1 MIGRDST
8 KNADIWLLNLPPTR
22 RQRRWAVAVAACQ
35 VAALILLTPFAGIQ
49 LSQINSFIPTVEG
62 IIFVTDLLTAMMLFS
77 QFAAYRQHTALILAC
92 GYLSSALIIIPH
104 ALSFP
109 DAFSPAGLLGAGLQ
123 TTGWLYFFWHFLF
136 SFALMGYALTKDK
149 KLESGPTQMS
159 SRGIVFQSVVL
170 VLALACGST
179 LLATTGNDYLP
190 ALFADKVNTMPAADV
205 VGAIMM
211 LVCVCTFAVLWFR
224 RRSLLDQW
232 LVIVA
237 LAEVLEVG
245 TAVVISPGRFD
256 LGFYAGRLF
265 SLLASTVV
273 LVVLLVETTW
283 LYADLVRSKE
293 GKIRRL
299 VDANIIG
306 IIIGNLDGTI
316 TDSND
321 AFLRMLGYN
330 HNDVARKGL
339 NWMDMVPAEWR
350 EVNEKRAAEIKSTG
364 IAPTYEM
371 QLFRKDGGRVP
382 VLCGAATFDEAR
394 GQAVAFVLDLT
405 ERKRADEVLRQSEE
419 RAQAEEKLRVANEVE
434 LSRAHR
440 ALIDAQRLSRTGS
453 YIADLAANEHSWSEE
468 LYRIFEFPLGT
479 KIDIEELL
487 AMVHPDDRV
496 SFEAALQLAR
506 TKGIGPDHYFRIK
519 TQSGKLKHLHS
530 SAAGILNSDGRIEIV
545 GALQDVTE
553 QKAVEET
560 LRRSEA
566 FLARGQTLSQTG
578 TFSLRLAT
586 EEFTWSEQLYRIY
599 EFEPDVHIT
608 FEKIATRYH
617 PDDKAIIAGVI
628 EQARRGVMDFD
639 YTHRLLMPNG
649 SIKHIHVV
657 SHGSYGKDGQLEYFG
672 GAQDITQRNLADEAL
687 NKART
692 ELAHMAR
699 VTSLGALTA
708 SIAHEV
714 NQPLFGIT
722 TNAGTCLRMLTADF
736 PDLDGARETVRRTI
750 RDANRAAEI
759 ISRLRALF
767 SKKETLTETVNLNE
781 ASREIISLLMNELKN
796 SRVILKLE
804 LADHLPTVDGDRI
817 QLQQVLLNLIRNA
830 ADAMCNVDDRARH
843 LVMRTARADPD
854 GVLVAIQD
862 SGPGIDPANLE
873 RVFDAFFTTKTDGLG
888 IGLSVSRTIVETH
901 GGKLWATTAVPQ
913 GAIFQFTLPTAQA
926 GVHRERGSILEAHA

>member
-1 MIGRDST
+1 MIERDYT
-8 KNADIWLLNLPPTR
+8 NADIWLLNLPPTR
-22 RQRRWAVAVAACQ
+22 QQRRWAVAVAACQ
-35 VAALILLTPFAGIQ
+35 VAALVLLAPFAGIQ
-49 LSQINSFIPTVEG
+49 LSQISSFIPTVEG

-109 DAFSPAGLLGAGLQ
+109 DAFSPTGLLGAGLQ

-149 KLESGPTQMS
+149 KSESGPTQMS
-159 SRGIVFQSVVL
+159 SRGIVFQSVAL
-170 VLALACGST
+170 VLALACGLT

-190 ALFADKVNTMPAADV
+190 AMFADKVSTMPAADV
-205 VGAIMM
+205 VGAIML
-211 LVCVCTFAVLWFR
+211 LVCVCTLAVLWFR

-237 LAEVLEVG
+237 LAEILEVG

-321 AFLRMLGYN
+321 AFLQMLGYD

-339 NWMDMVPAEWR
+339 NWMDMVPVEWR
-350 EVNEKRAAEIKSTG
+350 EVNEKHAAEIKSTG

-371 QLFRKDGGRVP
+371 QLFRKDGSRVP

-394 GQAVAFVLDLT
+394 GQAVAFVVDLT
-405 ERKRADEVLRQSEE
+405 ERKRADEVLRLSEE
-419 RAQAEEKLRVANEVE
+419 RARAEERLRAANEVE

-453 YIADLAANEHSWSEE
+453 YIADLTANEHSWSEE
-468 LYRIFEFPLGT
+468 LYRIFEFPPGT

-496 SFEAALQLAR
+496 SFETALQLAQ
-506 TKGIGPDHYFRIK
+506 TKGVGPDHYFRIV
-519 TQSGKLKHLHS
+519 TRSGKLKHLHS
-530 SAAGILNSDGRIEIV
+530 VAAGVLNSDGRIEIV

-578 TFSLRLAT
+578 TFSWRLAT
-586 EEFTWSEQLYRIY
+586 EEFIWSDQLYRIY
-599 EFEPDVHIT
+599 EFEPGVHIT

-617 PDDKAIIAGVI
+617 PDDKAMIAGVN
-628 EQARRGVMDFD
+628 EQARHGVMDFD

-657 SHGSYGKDGQLEYFG
+657 SHGSYDKDGQLEYFG

-687 NKART
+687 NKARA

-714 NQPLFGIT
+714 NQPLSGIT
-722 TNAGTCLRMLTADF
+722 TNAGTCLRMLTADS
-736 PDLDGARETVRRTI
+736 PNLDGARETVRRTI

-767 SKKETLTETVNLNE
+767 AKKETLTETVNLNE
-781 ASREIISLLMNELKN
+781 ASREIISLLMNELQN

-830 ADAMCNVDDRARH
+830 ADAMCNVDNRVRH
-843 LVMRTARADPD
+843 LVMRTARTDSD
-854 GVLVAIQD
+854 GVLVAVED

-873 RVFDAFFTTKTDGLG
+873 RVFDAFYTTKTDGLG

-913 GAIFQFTLPTAQA
+913 GAIFQFTLPAAQA
-926 GVHRERGSILEAHA
+926 DVHRERGNILEAQA